1 MALDTL
7 FIGREF
13 ADDADERR
21 RAQRVCELI
30 RKTLAG
36 EVKVRDLVAQRRPQ
50 ARLKAFRVEPRV
62 VIDNVSS
69 NRFTVIEVSG
79 LDRIGLLYALTEAL
93 FRLNL
98 NIVSAQ
104 ITTFGERAMDVFYV
118 TDLTGAKIVN
128 ADRHKAIER
137 ELLAAGARTRPG
149 GGGSQLTHNF
159 SDRSRKALPTTLTEL
174 SAIAAAAI
182 TGDSRSPNTGYS
194 TPAATGT
201 PKPL

>member
-13 ADDADERR
+13 PDAADEHR
-21 RAQRVCELI
+21 RAQRVCDLI

-36 EVKVRDLVAQRRPQ
+36 DVKVDDLVAQRRPQ

-62 VIDNVSS
+62 VIDNVFS
-69 NRFTVIEVSG
+69 NRFTVIEVAG

-104 ITTFGERAMDVFYV
+104 ITTFGERAVDVFYV

-128 ADRHKAIER
+128 ADRHRSIER
-137 ELLAAGARTRPG
+137 ELLKALSPPETAAAEAGA
-149 GGGSQLTHNF
+149 
-159 SDRSRKALPTTLTEL
+159 
-174 SAIAAAAI
+174 AA
-182 TGDSRSPNTGYS
+182 S
-194 TPAATGT
+194 
-201 PKPL
+201 